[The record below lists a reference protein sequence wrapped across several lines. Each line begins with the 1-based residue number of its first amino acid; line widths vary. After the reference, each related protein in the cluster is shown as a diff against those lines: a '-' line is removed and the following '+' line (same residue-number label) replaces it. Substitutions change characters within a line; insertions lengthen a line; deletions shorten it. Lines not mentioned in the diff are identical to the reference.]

1 MNSLDI
7 EMFINGQIL
16 LKEQF
21 VVKLENQLI
30 SNLNCKCILFKKSSE
45 IVQKQKCGKY
55 FAVWAPEKR
64 SQK

>member
-21 VVKLENQLI
+21 VVKLENKLI
-30 SNLNCKCILFKKSSE
+30 SNLNFKFILFKKSSE
-45 IVQKQKCGKY
+45 IVLKQKC
-55 FAVWAPEKR
+55 
-64 SQK
+64 